1 MRDAGAPVDL
11 YRLLV
16 AADEPELID
25 RELPDDAEILEL
37 GAGSG
42 RITHPLI
49 ALGRRVVA
57 VDFNPEMLELIE
69 GAETVLSRI
78 EDLDLGRTFG
88 GVLLMSTLIN
98 APEEMRLEL
107 LRSIRRHLAPAG
119 VALIERYDPD
129 IGNDPTPTE
138 RHNGAVTIR
147 VSDIARRGHLLY
159 QTIEYD
165 AGTHGN
171 WRIRLDGRY
180 VVTDDEMLADLAAC
194 DSLPSLFSRP
204 SSSRSARLSRP
215 ASRGRRRRM
224 RATPAVSRSRRD
236 GGRVTHRST
245 TGSVSPTT
253 ARTGSRLSTQMI
265 WATRG
270 TTEETSRSSSR
281 R

>member
-1 MRDAGAPVDL
+1 MRDPGAPVDL
-11 YRLLV
+11 YRLLE

-42 RITHPLI
+42 RITHPLV
-49 ALGRRVVA
+49 AMGRRVVA

-88 GVLLMSTLIN
+88 GVLLMSTLID
-98 APEEMRLEL
+98 APEDIRLSL
-107 LRSIRRHLAPAG
+107 LRSIRRHLAPNG

-138 RHNGAVTIR
+138 RHLGVVTIR
-147 VSDIARRGHLLY
+147 VSDIERRGQLLY

-165 AGTHGN
+165 AGAHGN

-180 VVTDDEMLADLAAC
+180 VVSDDEMLADLAAAGLRLLRWI
-194 DSLPSLFSRP
+194 DERHRWLAAALF
-204 SSSRSARLSRP
+204 
-215 ASRGRRRRM
+215 
-224 RATPAVSRSRRD
+224 
-236 GGRVTHRST
+236 
-245 TGSVSPTT
+245 
-253 ARTGSRLSTQMI
+253 
-265 WATRG
+265 
-270 TTEETSRSSSR
+270 
-281 R
+281 